1 MQCICNVYECNVYEC
16 NVCEYNVY
24 ECNVCAM
31 FSRILEFRFVKTK
44 KKQTLVKQFIYLF
57 FCFFFLCLIWA
68 YKTEIK
74 EMNDPSGL
82 PWTLSLCPQE
92 CVDLLFFLKLSGEL
106 QYPSLIVLTVCFEG
120 VSFLF

>member
-1 MQCICNVYECNVYEC
+1 MREGYWSSPDS
-16 NVCEYNVY
+16 
-24 ECNVCAM
+24 
-31 FSRILEFRFVKTK
+31 FK
-44 KKQTLVKQFIYLF
+44 KNNRSTHSWGQRESVHGRPEGSFHFISLLL
-57 FCFFFLCLIWA
+57 FLCLLLA

-74 EMNDPSGL
+74 WNDPSAL

-120 VSFLF
+120 VSFLFELKPRFLQLF

>member
-1 MQCICNVYECNVYEC
+1 MQCICNVYEL
-16 NVCEYNVY
+16 
-24 ECNVCAM
+24 NVCAM

-44 KKQTLVKQFIYLF
+44 KKQTLVKQFIS
-57 FCFFFLCLIWA
+57 FFLCLIWA

-74 EMNDPSGL
+74 EINDPSGL

-92 CVDLLFFLKLSGEL
+92 CVDLLFFLKLSDEL

-120 VSFLF
+120 VSFLFELNPRFLQLF

>member
-1 MQCICNVYECNVYEC
+1 MYEWMQCICNVCEC
-16 NVCEYNVY
+16 NVC

-44 KKQTLVKQFIYLF
+44 EKQTLVKQFISF
-57 FCFFFLCLIWA
+57 FFFFFLCLIWA

-82 PWTLSLCPQE
+82 PWTLSLCTQE
-92 CVDLLFFLKLSGEL
+92 CVDLLFFLKLSSEL
-106 QYPSLIVLTVCFEG
+106 
-120 VSFLF
+120 